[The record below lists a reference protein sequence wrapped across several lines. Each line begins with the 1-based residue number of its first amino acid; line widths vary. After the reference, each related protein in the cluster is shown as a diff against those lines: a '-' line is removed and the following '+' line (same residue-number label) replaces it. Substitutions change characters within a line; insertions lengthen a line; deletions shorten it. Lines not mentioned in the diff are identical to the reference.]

1 MKFATLILGILGGL
15 AAGFLGVKWIGDL
28 AQLNE
33 LQVAMAQS
41 MGTDIG
47 GMRVAALLL
56 LAGSVAGIVGGVL
69 AFRGKFLV
77 GGVIMLAAGVLP
89 VMFASQAIIF
99 TLLLMIGG
107 VVALVAHW
115 KTGAQRTAT
124 A

>member
-1 MKFATLILGILGGL
+1 MKYATLILGILGGL
-15 AAGFLGVKWIGDL
+15 SAGFLGVKWVGDL

-33 LQVAMAQS
+33 MQVAMAQS

-47 GMRVAALLL
+47 GMRAASLLL
-56 LAGSVAGIVGGVL
+56 LGASVAGIIGGVL
-69 AFRGKFLV
+69 AFRGKLLV

-89 VMFASQAIIF
+89 VLLSAQAIIF
-99 TLLLMIGG
+99 TLLLIIGG
-107 VVALVAHW
+107 IVALVAHW